1 MAQLT
6 LRVPDRLAA
15 QLRARAGSR
24 EESVNH
30 YATTVLAA
38 AVDPDLATTEA
49 ERLRERLARAG
60 LLAEAPPVR
69 ASQPSQEELE
79 TAREAA
85 GAGTSLSQL
94 IREGRR

>member
-15 QLRARAGSR
+15 QLKARAGSR

-30 YATTVLAA
+30 YATAVLAA
-38 AVDPDLATTEA
+38 AVDPDLAATDV

-60 LLAEAPPVR
+60 LLNEAPPVR
-69 ASQPSQEELE
+69 ASRPSEAELE
-79 TAREAA
+79 SAREAA
-85 GAGTSLSQL
+85 GAGTSLGQL